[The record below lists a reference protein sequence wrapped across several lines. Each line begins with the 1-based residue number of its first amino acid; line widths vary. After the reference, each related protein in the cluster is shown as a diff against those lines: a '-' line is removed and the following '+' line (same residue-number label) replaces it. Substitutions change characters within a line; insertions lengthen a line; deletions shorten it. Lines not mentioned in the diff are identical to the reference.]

1 MNITQQIQHK
11 FALLQPVL
19 NERQIRLWAAAEASA
34 QGYGGISLIAEAT
47 GISRTTIT
55 RGYDE
60 NDALM
65 DNPPTLPAQEQSIRK
80 PGGGRKPI
88 ELTQPDLRD
97 ALDKLI
103 EPTLRGDPESAL
115 RWTCKST
122 TQLAQELCRQGYTI
136 SPRTVSS
143 LLHSQGYSLQGNRK
157 TQEGSAHPDRNAQF
171 EYIAAKTQQ
180 FLKQGQPVISVD
192 AKKKELVGNYKNA
205 GQEWHPLHCPLGVN
219 VHDFVDAKLGKVT
232 PYGVYDLAANEAL
245 VTVGTDHDT
254 AEFAVQSV
262 RNWWRSMGRALYP
275 EAEWLYI
282 NADGGGSNGTHNRL
296 WKVELQDL
304 ADETG
309 LRIGVSHFPPGT
321 SKWNKI
327 EHRLFCHITQNW
339 RGRPLIDHETIVNL
353 IGNTTTRTGLK
364 VHAQLD
370 LDTYQVG
377 IKITEAEIAQMHI
390 VRSDFH
396 GEWNY
401 TIFPRMKPR

>member
-19 NERQIRLWAAAEASA
+19 DERQIRLWAAAEASA
-34 QGYGGISLIAEAT
+34 QGYGGITLVAEAT

-60 NDALM
+60 NDAM
-65 DNPPTLPAQEQSIRK
+65 IDNPPTLPAQEQAIRK

-88 ELTQPDLRD
+88 ELTQPDLLD

-122 TQLAQELCRQGYTI
+122 TQLAQELGRQGYTI

-143 LLHSQGYSLQGNRK
+143 LLHSQGYSLQSNRK

-171 EYIAAKTQQ
+171 EYIAAKTQEFIQ
-180 FLKQGQPVISVD
+180 QGQPVISVD

-205 GQEWHPLHCPLGVN
+205 GQEWHPIDCPPAVK
-219 VHDFVDAKLGKVT
+219 VHDFVDAKLGKAT
-232 PYGVYDLAANEAL
+232 PYGVYDLAANQAL

-262 RNWWRSMGRALYP
+262 RNWWVSMGRALYP
-275 EAEWLYI
+275 KAEGLYLT
-282 NADGGGSNGTHNRL
+282 ADGGGSNGTHNRL

-309 LRIGVSHFPPGT
+309 LRICVSHFPPGT

-353 IGNTTTRTGLK
+353 IGDTTTQTGLK
-364 VHAQLD
+364 VCAQLD

-377 IKITEAEIAQMHI
+377 IKITEEEMAQMHI

-401 TIFPRMKPR
+401 TIFPRMSQT